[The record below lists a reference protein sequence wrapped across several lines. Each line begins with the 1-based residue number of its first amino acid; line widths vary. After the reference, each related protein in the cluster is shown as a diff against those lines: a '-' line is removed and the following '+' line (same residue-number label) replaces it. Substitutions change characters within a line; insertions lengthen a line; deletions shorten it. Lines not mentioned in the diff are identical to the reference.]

1 MVVLPRIRPALTTDH
16 PVQWRTAAPLWR
28 LAEPTDNA
36 TLLRPA
42 LLRFTSDTFMDDFL
56 TVATQAPERL
66 GEWRTQ
72 PETWRQ
78 PAPIPPLPPHLP
90 ADMAGI
96 TDLPLKLYQPAH
108 ERYYLVTANLV
119 CRVPGLPDRTLKT
132 NNDEQV
138 FFVLRRYLAD
148 AADNQVKEHALV
160 GDRWQPV
167 GDIDTQLLP
176 REATFPMFPVTYSE
190 AGGYRRRSF
199 AGLVPVSE
207 RERFLNAP
215 RQFATEADATAIA
228 ANTLEDRLDQLVTL
242 FNLDVA
248 APWRELRRPV
258 GNDPT
263 NSEAPPGREL
273 GPFTR
278 TVETSFNDINTTGG
292 NDGDRQAL
300 QQAVISQRDQLQ
312 LSSWYVLLDFASY
325 LQTYLPQV
333 WQVIIGTASV
343 NFLPLAQRN
352 LYNKLNDIRFRP
364 ADATDFNL
372 GVLNDYYELLV
383 GRQAA
388 SGVTSIRLTRALRE
402 ADEKRGYLEQTTVAY
417 DSTNLPS
424 AQDWPESVFLLCGR
438 GLRTELDALDDT
450 HDPET
455 RELTAPGLI
464 RLALAAE
471 AATTTRPIPQTPLAQ
486 AISLSAKP
494 SDVTNNEFVIRC
506 VFARPHCPPS
516 LHPAVVS
523 EPTQRFQ
530 MASFFDPDA
539 PARPIRIPMPVDT
552 SPAGLRKFAKN
563 TAFVISDSLSCQ
575 IEKARS
581 LTFGD
586 LVLSVLPWPF
596 NKKLDTSSASCT
608 NSGIDIGKICTLSI
622 PIITLCAL
630 IILIIFVLLL
640 DIIFKWVP
648 YLIFCLPL
656 PGLKAKP
663 DQSGGEG

>member
-1 MVVLPRIRPALTTDH
+1 MVVLPRTRPALTPDH

-28 LAEPTDNA
+28 FAEPTDNA

-42 LLRFTSDTFMDDFL
+42 LLRFTSDNFMDDFL

-66 GEWRTQ
+66 GEWQVQ

-78 PAPIPPLPPHLP
+78 PAPIPPLPPLP
-90 ADMAGI
+90 SAFPAAATETAESDSE
-96 TDLPLKLYQPAH
+96 PLRLYQPAH

-138 FFVLRRYLAD
+138 SFVLRRYLED

-167 GDIDTQLLP
+167 GDIDKQLLP
-176 REATFPMFPVTYSE
+176 GEATFPMFPVTYSE
-190 AGGYRRRSF
+190 AGDYRRRSF
-199 AGLVPVSE
+199 AGLVPVGE
-207 RERFLNAP
+207 RERLLNAP
-215 RQFATEADATAIA
+215 RQSVPEADATATA
-228 ANTLEDRLDQLVTL
+228 ANSLEDRLDQLVTL

-258 GNDPT
+258 GEDPT
-263 NSEAPPGREL
+263 NSAAPPGREL

-278 TVETSFNDINTTGG
+278 TVQTSFNDINADGD
-292 NDGDRQAL
+292 DGDRQAL
-300 QQAVISQRDQLQ
+300 QQTVIAQRDQLQ
-312 LSSWYVLLDFASY
+312 LSSWYVLLDFASF
-325 LQTYLPQV
+325 LQTYLPQL
-333 WQVIIGTASV
+333 WRVINGEVTVSS
-343 NFLPLAQRN
+343 LPSAQRN
-352 LYNKLNDIRFRP
+352 LYNALDDIRFRP
-364 ADATDFNL
+364 ADETEFEL
-372 GVLNDYYELLV
+372 GGLNDYYELLV
-383 GRQAA
+383 GQQAA
-388 SGVTSIRLTRALRE
+388 PGVTSIRLTRALRDAE
-402 ADEKRGYLEQTTVAY
+402 EKRGYLEQTTVAY
-417 DSTNLPS
+417 DSTNIPS

-438 GLRTELDALDDT
+438 GLRAELDALDDT
-450 HDPET
+450 HDPDT

-471 AATTTRPIPQTPLAQ
+471 AATATRPIPQTPLAQ
-486 AISLSAKP
+486 AISFSAKT
-494 SDVTNNEFVIRC
+494 SDVANNGFVIRC
-506 VFARPHCPPS
+506 VFERPHCPPS

-530 MASFFDPDA
+530 MASYFDPDA

-563 TAFVISDSLSCQ
+563 TSFVISDSLSCQ

-596 NKKLDTSSASCT
+596 NKKLNTSGAKCDS
-608 NSGIDIGKICTLSI
+608 SGIDIGKICTLSI
-622 PIITLCAL
+622 PIITICAL
-630 IILIIFVLLL
+630 ILLIIFVLLL

-648 YLIFCLPL
+648 YLIFCLPI
-656 PGLKAKP
+656 PGLKAK
-663 DQSGGEG
+663 EN

>member
-1 MVVLPRIRPALTTDH
+1 
-16 PVQWRTAAPLWR
+16 
-28 LAEPTDNA
+28 
-36 TLLRPA
+36 
-42 LLRFTSDTFMDDFL
+42 MDDFL

-66 GEWRTQ
+66 GEWQVQ
-72 PETWRQ
+72 PETWRH
-78 PAPIPPLPPHLP
+78 PAPIPPLPPQPPALP
-90 ADMAGI
+90 AESADGLDA
-96 TDLPLKLYQPAH
+96 PLKLYQPAH

-138 FFVLRRYLAD
+138 SFVLRRYLAD
-148 AADNQVKEHALV
+148 AADNPGKEHALV

-167 GDIDTQLLP
+167 GDIDKQLVP
-176 REATFPMFPVTYSE
+176 GEATFPMFPVTYSE
-190 AGGYRRRSF
+190 AGGYRRRGF
-199 AGLVPVSE
+199 AGLVPVGE
-207 RERFLNAP
+207 RERLLNAP
-215 RQFATEADATAIA
+215 RQSAPQADATAIT

-258 GNDPT
+258 GDDPT
-263 NSEAPPGREL
+263 NREAPPGREL

-278 TVETSFNDINTTGG
+278 RVETSFNDINTEGG
-292 NDGDRQAL
+292 DDMDREAL
-300 QQAVISQRDQLQ
+300 QGTVIAQRDQLQ

-325 LQTYLPQV
+325 LQTYLNPV
-333 WQVIIGTASV
+333 WRVIMGEASI
-343 NFLPLAQRN
+343 NSLPHAQRN
-352 LYNKLNDIRFRP
+352 LYNKLNTIRFRP
-364 ADATDFNL
+364 GSDTSFDL
-372 GVLNDYYELLV
+372 TQLNDYYELLV
-383 GRQAA
+383 GQPAA
-388 SGVTSIRLTRALRE
+388 PGVTPIRLTKALRD
-402 ADEKRGYLEQTTVAY
+402 ANAKRPYLEQTTVAY
-417 DSTNLPS
+417 DSTNIPS

-450 HDPET
+450 HDPDT

-471 AATTTRPIPQTPLAQ
+471 AATATRPIPQTPLAQ
-486 AISLSAKP
+486 AISFSAKR
-494 SDVTNNEFVIRC
+494 SDVANNEFVIRC
-506 VFARPHCPPS
+506 VFQRPHCPPS

-530 MASFFDPDA
+530 MASYFDPDA

-563 TAFVISDSLSCQ
+563 TSFVISDSLSCQ

-596 NKKLDTSSASCT
+596 NKKLNTSGAKCNS
-608 NSGIDIGKICTLSI
+608 SGIDIGKICTLSI
-622 PIITLCAL
+622 PIITICAL
-630 IILIIFVLLL
+630 ILLIIFVLLL

-648 YLIFCLPL
+648 YLIFCLPI
-656 PGLKAKP
+656 PGLKAKE
-663 DQSGGEG
+663 D

>member
-28 LAEPTDNA
+28 LTEPTDNA

-42 LLRFTSDTFMDDFL
+42 LLRFASDNFMDDFL

-66 GEWRTQ
+66 GEWQAQ
-72 PETWRQ
+72 PETWRH
-78 PAPIPPLPPHLP
+78 PAPIPPLPPHASALP
-90 ADMAGI
+90 TDTDDDVA
-96 TDLPLKLYQPAH
+96 DLPLKLYQPAH

-138 FFVLRRYLAD
+138 SFVLRRYLAD

-167 GDIDTQLLP
+167 GDITKQVLP
-176 REATFPMFPVTYSE
+176 GEATFPMFPVTYSE
-190 AGGYRRRSF
+190 TGGYRRRSF
-199 AGLVPVSE
+199 AGLVPVGE
-207 RERFLNAP
+207 RERLLNAP
-215 RQFATEADATAIA
+215 RQSAPEADATAIA
-228 ANTLEDRLDQLVTL
+228 AHTLETRLDQLVTL

-258 GNDPT
+258 GDDPT
-263 NSEAPPGREL
+263 GSEPPSGREL

-278 TVETSFNDINTTGG
+278 TVQTSFNDINTEGG
-292 NDGDRQAL
+292 DDDDREAL
-300 QQAVISQRDQLQ
+300 QQAVITQRDQLQ

-333 WQVIIGTASV
+333 WRVIIGTASV
-343 NFLPLAQRN
+343 SSLSLAQRN
-352 LYNKLNDIRFRP
+352 LYNTLNDIRFRP
-364 ADATDFNL
+364 ADATDFDL

-383 GRQAA
+383 GRPAA
-388 SGVTSIRLTRALRE
+388 PGVTSIRLTRALRE

-424 AQDWPESVFLLCGR
+424 DQDWPESVFLLCGR
-438 GLRTELDALDDT
+438 GLRAELDTLDDT
-450 HDPET
+450 HAPDT

-471 AATTTRPIPQTPLAQ
+471 AATATRPIPQTPLAQ
-486 AISLSAKP
+486 AISFSAKP
-494 SDVTNNEFVIRC
+494 SDVANNEFVIRC
-506 VFARPHCPPS
+506 VFERPHCPPS

-530 MASFFDPDA
+530 MASYFDPDA

-563 TAFVISDSLSCQ
+563 TSFVISDSLSCQ

-596 NKKLDTSSASCT
+596 NKKLNTGGAKCDST
-608 NSGIDIGKICTLSI
+608 GIDIGKICTLSI
-622 PIITLCAL
+622 PIITICAL
-630 IILIIFVLLL
+630 ILLIIFVLLL

-648 YLIFCLPL
+648 YLIFCLPI
-656 PGLKAKP
+656 PGLKAK
-663 DQSGGEG
+663 EN